1 MHRCNVLLPGFFP
14 GLCPDLCLACLA
26 CLACLERSGRINA
39 SVSCPTLR
47 FAHTSQKP
55 LQICFK
61 IASFGHLSVRI
72 WIRPFSIPETQSQSY
87 SRFARHRGIRIS
99 KTIADLFPDGFIWT
113 PFRPDLD
120 QAILG
125 TRDTIPRRWQICF
138 QKASFGHL
146 FRRDLD

>member
-1 MHRCNVLLPGFFP
+1 MHRCSVWLPGLCP

-120 QAILG
+120 QAIFRQQ
-125 TRDTIPRRWQICF
+125 THYP
-138 QKASFGHL
+138 KAMANVFPDGFIWIFFH
-146 FRRDLD
+146 RDLD